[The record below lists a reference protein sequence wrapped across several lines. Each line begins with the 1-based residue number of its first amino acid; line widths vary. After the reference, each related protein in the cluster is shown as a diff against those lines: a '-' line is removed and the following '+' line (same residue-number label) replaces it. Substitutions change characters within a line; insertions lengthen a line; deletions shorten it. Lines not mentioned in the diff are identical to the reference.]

1 MRLLLVDDQ
10 VLFVESLRKVIEI
23 CAKDIEVVGIAHSGD
38 VAARMVEELLP
49 DVVLMDIRME
59 PVDGVEATR
68 VIKTAHPEIQVMILT
83 TFDDDEYVVSA
94 MRYGAEGYLLKEMPP
109 MELINSLR
117 ALRGG
122 AYQIS
127 QGVAEKFMKSM
138 TARSVDGTAGREL
151 PEWYRELS
159 RREREVA
166 KLLARGYDNGEIATR
181 LFLAEQTVRNHVCR
195 IYEKTGVHD
204 RSKVMQI
211 ALHDGI
217 IDF

>member
-10 VLFVESLRKVIEI
+10 VLFIESLRTVIET
-23 CAKDIEVVGIAHSGD
+23 CTTDIDVVGVAHSGD
-38 VAARMVEELLP
+38 EAVRLTDELSP
-49 DVVLMDIRME
+49 EVVLMDIRMD

-68 VIKTAHPEIQVMILT
+68 VIKSTHPEVQVMILT
-83 TFDDDEYVVSA
+83 TFDDDDYVTNA

-109 MELINSLR
+109 TELIASLR

-127 QGVAEKFMKSM
+127 PSVAEKLV
-138 TARSVDGTAGREL
+138 RSVSAHDRARDGDLTE
-151 PEWYRELS
+151 PEWYRGLS
-159 RREREVA
+159 RREREVV

-181 LFLAEQTVRNHVCR
+181 LFLAEQTVRNHVSE
-195 IYEKTGVHD
+195 IYAKLDVHD

-211 ALHDGI
+211 ALQDGI
-217 IDF
+217 LSL